1 MNFVWQGHDSKR
13 KFGVSLKRNDDF
25 RTETSKKN
33 IRFCVLQS
41 RSPRLIFDDCVNLLC
56 QWNGTCNM
64 LFVQL
69 IQKVNLGNTT
79 FISYCVNMFIHGH
92 RQILS
97 YIKLGRH
104 VFSHFSRPQS
114 SRQFLAD
121 AASQRSVAPP
131 HKTVG
136 PFITLILFTVWFFS
150 AGKQQDATYSND
162 AKTNPAAEFQQ
173 QWPGCAYPRGP
184 VCTCS
189 ALWRYS
195 FGGPLL
201 QKGISCQSN
210 RFDMRLGKH
219 GHRQLWSDC
228 LWEESATIRLK
239 RLRFSTLVAVELSLR
254 REELTQEI
262 WFTYWWLHI
271 KVLFEK
277 NMR

>member
-25 RTETSKKN
+25 RTETAKKK

-131 HKTVG
+131 HKTIG
-136 PFITLILFTVWFFS
+136 PFIPNFVHGMIFFCGKATGRHLFKWR
-150 AGKQQDATYSND
+150 QDESSCWVPATM
-162 AKTNPAAEFQQ
+162 T
-173 QWPGCAYPRGP
+173 
-184 VCTCS
+184 
-189 ALWRYS
+189 
-195 FGGPLL
+195 
-201 QKGISCQSN
+201 
-210 RFDMRLGKH
+210 
-219 GHRQLWSDC
+219 
-228 LWEESATIRLK
+228 
-239 RLRFSTLVAVELSLR
+239 RLRLPQRACLYL
-254 REELTQEI
+254 
-262 WFTYWWLHI
+262 
-271 KVLFEK
+271 
-277 NMR
+277 